1 MAPRSDL
8 SRQEKSP
15 TKAQSIPGKQLKP
28 DPQTRAICLDPEW
41 CFRSQRLPLRP
52 ASNPRCYPALNI

>member
-15 TKAQSIPGKQLKP
+15 AKAQSIPGKQLKLH
-28 DPQTRAICLDPEW
+28 PQTHAVCLDTEW
-41 CFRSQRLPLRP
+41 CFRSQRFLCAQP
-52 ASNPRCYPALNI
+52 AFPDVIPP

>member
-15 TKAQSIPGKQLKP
+15 AKAQSILGKQLKL
-28 DPQTRAICLDPEW
+28 DPQMHAICLDTE
-41 CFRSQRLPLRP
+41 
-52 ASNPRCYPALNI
+52 